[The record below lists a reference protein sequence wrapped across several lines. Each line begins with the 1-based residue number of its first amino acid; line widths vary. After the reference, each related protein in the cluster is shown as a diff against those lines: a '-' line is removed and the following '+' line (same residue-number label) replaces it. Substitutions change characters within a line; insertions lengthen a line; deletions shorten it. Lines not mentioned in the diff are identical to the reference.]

1 MFAKSRVNCGTLS
14 ALNLNITGYFTCY
27 AASVYD
33 MSCMVTL
40 QIANVSS
47 NILNVSSQ
55 PEARTGIHAQWRI
68 QTGAVGACAPRLG
81 KLSSR

>member
-1 MFAKSRVNCGTLS
+1 MNDWKQPTFAKSRVNCGTLS

-55 PEARTGIHAQWRI
+55 PEACSGIHAY
-68 QTGAVGACAPRLG
+68 V
-81 KLSSR
+81 